1 MIDGQWYIM
10 EHHLK
15 QAIRMKCADLDIP
28 LVGFAPAG
36 RWDEPQFEPWVPEE
50 FRPESIIPGT
60 KTVIVIGLPVFLPVI
75 ETSPSIYYHELYKT
89 INGLLDSNAYR
100 ISLFLNNK
108 GFPSVPV
115 PRDGYGSLGVL
126 KQNPVVFFSHRHAA
140 YLAGLGTFGIN
151 NIILTKEFGPRVR
164 FASIFTNVEIPPDPV
179 MHESLCTRCMK
190 CVGICPVGAL
200 NENDY
205 PEGITDKN
213 LCIARSEA
221 LLKQHI
227 SPCGFCIKVCPVGQ
241 DRKLYGR
248 ENTDMYDENNPGF
261 GRFHK
266 AWQHVRSFGSG
277 K

>member
-1 MIDGQWYIM
+1 M
-10 EHHLK
+10 
-15 QAIRMKCADLDIP
+15 
-28 LVGFAPAG
+28 
-36 RWDEPQFEPWVPEE
+36 
-50 FRPESIIPGT
+50 
-60 KTVIVIGLPVFLPVI
+60 
-75 ETSPSIYYHELYKT
+75 
-89 INGLLDSNAYR
+89 
-100 ISLFLNNK
+100 
-108 GFPSVPV
+108 
-115 PRDGYGSLGVL
+115 
-126 KQNPVVFFSHRHAA
+126 NPFS
-140 YLAGLGTFGIN
+140 
-151 NIILTKEFGPRVR
+151 
-164 FASIFTNVEIPPDPV
+164 
-179 MHESLCTRCMK
+179 TRCMK

-266 AWQHVRSFGSG
+266 AWQHVQFIWFRKIMRGANWAAFVSFVEKPVHTLIANLRWLSAASIQIHRAN
-277 K
+277 